1 MSETRPNIVL
11 ILADDMGFSDIG
23 CYGGEIDTPNL
34 DWLGRRGVRLTH
46 FYNTA
51 RCSPS
56 RASLLT
62 GLHPHQVGIG
72 ILNFDDSP
80 DGYPG
85 NLSERCVT
93 IAECLRAAGYATYM
107 SGKWHLASDMDT
119 PNGAWPTRRGFDRV
133 FGTLEGAGSYYEPR
147 TLIRDERSAEHETQ
161 DPDFFY
167 TDAISDTAVAFLEEH
182 LSDRADQP
190 FFLYLAYTAPHW
202 PLHAHEEDIAKYRGR
217 FDAGWDRL
225 REERFERLIAE
236 GIIDQTWPLSER
248 DARVAPWE
256 EAENKEWEARR
267 MEVYAAQVDRMDQ
280 GIGKVLR
287 TLRRHGQLDNTLVV
301 FLSDNGGCAEEMPPD
316 SVREFVTSFVPL
328 KERTRDGEP
337 VVPGNVP
344 GLMPG
349 PATTYQS
356 YGRAWANLSNTPFRE
371 YKHWVHEGG
380 IATPFIVHW
389 PDGLGTRGALCHQ
402 PFHLV
407 DVLPTVL
414 DAARAEYPSHR
425 AGVPIPPQEGVSML
439 PALRGEEVPELAE
452 RPLFWEHE
460 GNCAV
465 RVGRYKLVRKH
476 GQPWELY
483 DMVTD
488 RTELRNLADRE
499 PARVAAMA
507 EAYEEWAARCGVIP
521 RERILDLYR
530 RRGRGLPPE

>member
-1 MSETRPNIVL
+1 MSEARPNIVL

-23 CYGGEIDTPNL
+23 CYGGEVNTPNL
-34 DWLGRRGVRLTH
+34 DWLGRRGIRLTH

-85 NLSERCVT
+85 TLSERCVT
-93 IAECLRAAGYATYM
+93 IAECLRATGYATYM
-107 SGKWHLASDMDT
+107 SGKWHLASDMEN

-133 FGTLEGAGSYYEPR
+133 FGTLEGAGSFYEPR
-147 TLIRDERSAEHETQ
+147 TLIRDERSAEHETL

-167 TDAISDTAVAFLEEH
+167 TDAISDNAVAFLEEH
-182 LSDRADQP
+182 LRDRADQP

-202 PLHAHEEDIAKYRGR
+202 PLHAHEEDVAKYRGR

-225 REERFERLIAE
+225 RQERFDRLIAE
-236 GIIDQTWPLSER
+236 GIIDETWPLSER

-256 EAENKEWEARR
+256 EVEDKRWEARR
-267 MEVYAAQVDRMDQ
+267 MEVYAAQIDRMDQ

-287 TLRRHGQLDNTLVV
+287 TLRAHDRLDDTLVV

-349 PATTYQS
+349 PASTYQS

-380 IATPFIVHW
+380 IATPLIAHW
-389 PDGLGTRGALCHQ
+389 PARLGTRGALCHQ
-402 PFHLV
+402 PFQLV
-407 DVLPTVL
+407 DVLPTLL
-414 DAARAEYPSHR
+414 DAAGADYPAHR
-425 AGVPIPPQEGVSML
+425 AGLPIPPQEGVSML
-439 PALRGEEVPELAE
+439 PALRGEDVPGLAE
-452 RPLFWEHE
+452 RPLYWEHE

-476 GQPWELY
+476 GHPWELY
-483 DMVTD
+483 DIVAD

-499 PARVAAMA
+499 PERVAAMA
-507 EAYEEWAARCGVIP
+507 RAYEEWAARCGVIP
-521 RERILDLYR
+521 RERVLDLYR